1 MAQVREAREAQAA
14 VSATV
19 AKLERQY
26 IEEQNLRRE
35 VSPQGTQHHNLSV
48 LTFHPFPC
56 PPSEKTSRHVDA
68 TPHQCEFSCICEK
81 NCSVQLQV

>member
-26 IEEQNLRRE
+26 IEERNLRRE

-48 LTFHPFPC
+48 LTF
-56 PPSEKTSRHVDA
+56 
-68 TPHQCEFSCICEK
+68 
-81 NCSVQLQV
+81 N